1 MLMAREEW
9 ECKKNRQWKTNILV
23 TRNIFEEKEE
33 RQYVSCQPQGLC
45 SLAVRIHQHLVLHSH
60 PLFFTIS
67 FIYILILF
75 IKSIYGITFSTFFS
89 TLLFFI
95 LSFFLFVKF
104 CNFEHSSYWLLTLRV
119 LQLLIAWLSS
129 TSSSSSSVEICQ
141 NLLQFA
147 KRSAKQALC
156 TNSKEQ
162 KSQFVRH
169 HFKFNIE

>member
-1 MLMAREEW
+1 MAREEW
-9 ECKKNRQWKTNILV
+9 ECKKNRQWKTNILI
-23 TRNIFEEKEE
+23 TRNIFEEKKE

-67 FIYILILF
+67 FYLHPFSFHQINTWNYLLTLSF
-75 IKSIYGITFSTFFS
+75 LPYSSSI
-89 TLLFFI
+89 FI
-95 LSFFLFVKF
+95 LPFFLFVKF

-129 TSSSSSSVEICQ
+129 TSSSVEICQ
-141 NLLQFA
+141 NLLQFV

-169 HFKFNIE
+169 HFKFKIE